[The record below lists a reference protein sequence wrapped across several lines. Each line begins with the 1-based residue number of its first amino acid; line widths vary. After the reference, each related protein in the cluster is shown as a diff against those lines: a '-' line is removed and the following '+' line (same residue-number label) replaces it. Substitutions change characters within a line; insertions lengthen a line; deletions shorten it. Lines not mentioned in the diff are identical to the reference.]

1 MKIKYTLADETV
13 IYAASELAKYIQRIT
28 GDAIQPEIEKTNILT
43 REEGVVVLALLPEL
57 NLPDDDVD
65 DRLIDDVLDIHI
77 HGLSGYIAGS
87 NPRSILIGVYKYL
100 RSFGCRW
107 VRPGLD
113 GEFIPTGDITAHAC
127 QYRKKADYPFRGECI
142 EGAVSYEHVRDTIIW
157 MPKVGFNLFML
168 EQIVPYNYMS
178 RWYNHEGNVV
188 KKPEPFSYE
197 RAAEYI
203 VLLEKEIKK
212 CGLQL
217 HAMGHG
223 YLFEP
228 YGIHY
233 KTFADT
239 YNPSEE
245 ALSHMALIGGKRAL
259 YHGSPNFT
267 QLCYANPDARRK
279 LVDFC
284 TEYVER
290 KPTID
295 FLHVWL
301 ADSSNNQCECA
312 ACRKMRPSDFYVL
325 LLNEID
331 AEFTKRN
338 INTRIVFILYVDL
351 FWSPEQIEFINQS
364 RFTLMMAS
372 ARSYNKPYSCAVYND
387 SLPVY
392 KRNEYNLPNSFSLN
406 LAFCNEWKKRFA
418 GPSILFEYYFH
429 LDHYNDPGYYE
440 MAKIIPQDVRMLA
453 KLGFSG
459 MISDQT
465 QRSFFPTGFP
475 MSLLG
480 ESLFDQNTDFDSFAE
495 DYFKSA
501 FGSDSQQCLAYL
513 SGLSALFDPESLRD
527 EKWSIVEE
535 DTGSGKRTEKRLSAW
550 KDNPKAA
557 VRFAKIP
564 GYVDSF
570 LPIIGRNLNADHACH
585 AQSWKY
591 LKIHA
596 DMAKGMAAMFYE
608 SASGRHDEARYQYAQ
623 LIRYLSGVEDEIQ
636 AVFDLC
642 LFKYLMNIKM
652 EG

>member
-1 MKIKYTLADETV
+1 MKIKYILSDETV
-13 IYAASELAKYIQRIT
+13 VYAASELSKYIKSIT
-28 GDAIQPEIEKTNILT
+28 CNTIQPEIEKTNSIT
-43 REEGVVVLALLPEL
+43 REDGVFVLALLPEL
-57 NLPDDDVD
+57 NLPDDDVKD
-65 DRLIDDVLDIHI
+65 KLIDDVLDIDI

-87 NPRSILIGVYKYL
+87 NTRSILIGVYKYL
-100 RSFGCRW
+100 RSVGCRW

-113 GEFIPTGDITAHAC
+113 GEFIPTGDITAHSC
-127 QYRKKADYPFRGECI
+127 RYRKKADYPFRGECI

-157 MPKVGFNLFML
+157 MPKVGYNLFML

-188 KKPEPFSYE
+188 RKPEPISFE
-197 RAAEYI
+197 KTAEFI
-203 VLLEKEIKK
+203 LLLEKEIKK

-223 YLFEP
+223 YIFEP

-233 KTFADT
+233 KTFADK

-245 ALSHMALIGGKRAL
+245 ALSHMALIDGKREL

-267 QLCYANPDARRK
+267 HLCYSNPDARRK
-279 LVDFC
+279 LVEFC
-284 TEYVER
+284 LEYVER
-290 KPTID
+290 KPYID

-312 ACRKMRPSDFYVL
+312 ECRKMRPSDFYVM

-338 INTRIVFILYVDL
+338 ISTRIVFILYVDL

-372 ARSYNKPYSCAVYND
+372 TRSYNKPYSCEVNTD
-387 SLPVY
+387 PLPLY
-392 KRNEYNLPNSFSLN
+392 KRNEYDLPNSFSLN
-406 LAFCNEWKKRFA
+406 LAFCNEWKKHFA
-418 GPSILFEYYFH
+418 GPSFLYEYYFH
-429 LDHYNDPGYYE
+429 LDHYNDPGYFE
-440 MAKIIPQDVRMLA
+440 IAKIILQDVRTLE

-480 ESLFDQNTDFDSFAE
+480 EALFDQKIDFETFAE

-501 FGSDSQQCLAYL
+501 FGTDSGPCLAYL

-527 EKWSIVEE
+527 ENWSIVEE
-535 DTGSGKRTEKRLSAW
+535 DTDSGKHHGKRISAW
-550 KDNPKAA
+550 KDNPRAA
-557 VRFAKIP
+557 DRFAKIS
-564 GYVDSF
+564 GYVDAF
-570 LPIIGRNLNADHACH
+570 LPIVERNLNTKNLCH

-596 DMAKGMAAMFYE
+596 EMVKGMAAMFFE
-608 SASGRHDEARYQYAQ
+608 CASGRHDDARDHYAQ
-623 LIRYLSGVEDEIQ
+623 LIRYLSGVEEEIQ
-636 AVFDLC
+636 SVFDLC
-642 LFKYLMNIKM
+642 LFRNLMNVKM
-652 EG
+652 D